1 MSWYHYCLSW
11 IAVWLQPMREFNK
24 LPSVRPSTIAV
35 GLPLIVCA
43 SMLAGSV
50 LADESSRTRAFLNG
64 IVGAWNGQAVTTPSG
79 PRPYD
84 MTFTRQSN
92 NSVTA
97 TANPGNSQHHWTFS
111 ISKGQLH
118 LSFLSTFRG
127 NRTPRRFL
135 PATFEEQ
142 GSVFRTKR
150 PDRLTVR
157 IRLTNECLDINVFR
171 HARLHVA
178 IRSVRGRK
186 VGLCVVS
193 QSP

>member
-1 MSWYHYCLSW
+1 
-11 IAVWLQPMREFNK
+11 MREFKN

-50 LADESSRTRAFLNG
+50 LADEKPRTRAFLNG
-64 IVGAWNGQAVTTPSG
+64 IVGAWKGRAVTTPSG

-92 NSVTA
+92 TSVTA

-135 PATFEEQ
+135 PAIFEKQE
-142 GSVFRTKR
+142 SVFRTKR
-150 PDRLTVR
+150 PDHLTVR
-157 IRLTNECLDINVFR
+157 IRLTSECLNINVFR

-178 IRSVRGRK
+178 IKLVRGRK
-186 VGLCVVS
+186 VGPCVIL
-193 QSP
+193 QPP